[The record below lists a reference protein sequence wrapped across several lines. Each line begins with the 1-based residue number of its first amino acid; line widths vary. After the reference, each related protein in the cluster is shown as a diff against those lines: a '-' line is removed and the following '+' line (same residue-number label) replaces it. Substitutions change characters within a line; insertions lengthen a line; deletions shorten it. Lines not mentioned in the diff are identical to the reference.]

1 MVAISS
7 FVLMTG
13 VAMGD
18 AFSMTSAQAMAD
30 PVSFGH
36 IGNATEPML
45 VGIPAFITSQG
56 FSSSFPTKIILASEC
71 SKMYRVVS
79 AVRVG

>member
-7 FVLMTG
+7 LVLVTG
-13 VAMGD
+13 MAMGELV
-18 AFSMTSAQAMAD
+18 SMTSAQALAD
-30 PVSFGH
+30 PVSFGQR
-36 IGNATEPML
+36 GNETESRVL
-45 VGIPAFITSQG
+45 GIPAFITSQG